1 MNFADYPQHL
11 RRQWEEIQES
21 WNRAMDRRGRRRQ
34 EAVDDVRDW
43 LMGKMHGLELRN
55 KRDREYWEVE
65 SWKSEEY
72 KRAERCTE
80 SLIDATDK
88 IEAQKIA
95 MIANE
100 NEISAMKNQISELEE
115 QIAAWKPMTQ
125 EKAGVNL
132 QKASTGLI

>member
-1 MNFADYPQHL
+1 
-11 RRQWEEIQES
+11 
-21 WNRAMDRRGRRRQ
+21 MDRRGRRRQ

-95 MIANE
+95 MIALE
-100 NEISAMKNQISELEE
+100 DQISELEDKL
-115 QIAAWKPMTQ
+115 ADWKPMTQ

>member
-88 IEAQKIA
+88 IEEQKMII
-95 MIANE
+95 IANE
-100 NEISAMKNQISELEE
+100 ARILDLETRKFELEE
-115 QIAAWKPMTQ
+115 ARPPQSDKSTQ
-125 EKAGVNL
+125 TTDVNC
-132 QKASTGLI
+132 